1 MYQGR
6 HAEAVK
12 MLERAALLEPDNFQ
26 APAFLGGAYAGLGMR
41 SEANAA
47 RRRAVK
53 LIEQRLDIDPDH
65 ARAYNLGATTLMKL
79 GNIPRALKFAT
90 MSLTLE
96 PDDPLILYNVACMY
110 ALMDKREE
118 ALAHLE
124 RAVRNGFGHAESMAN
139 DPDLGSIRRTPW
151 FHAIVQV
158 MTPG

>member
-6 HAEAVK
+6 YTEAAK
-12 MLERAALLEPDNFQ
+12 MLERAALLEPDNFE
-26 APAFLGGAYAGLGMR
+26 APAFLGSAFAGMGMR
-41 SEANAA
+41 AEANAA

-79 GNIPRALKFAT
+79 GNIPRALEFAT
-90 MSLTLE
+90 MSLTIE

-110 ALMDKREE
+110 ALMDKRED

-124 RAVRNGFGHAESMAN
+124 RAVRNGFGHRESMAN
-139 DPDLGSIRRTPW
+139 DPDLESIRRTPW
-151 FHAIVQV
+151 FHAIAQA
-158 MTPG
+158 MTPA